1 MDSSD
6 GIARRCCISKE
17 CGGVEMVG
25 KGKSFAE
32 DVAVGCQ
39 LVSSPSLSSG
49 GKDRQDEVG
58 TGNRGRRKYFG
69 RKTAAM
75 KSV

>member
-32 DVAVGCQ
+32 DVAVGCR
-39 LVSSPSLSSG
+39 SPLHHYRLAA

>member
-32 DVAVGCQ
+32 DVAVGCR

-49 GKDRQDEVG
+49 GKD
-58 TGNRGRRKYFG
+58 
-69 RKTAAM
+69 
-75 KSV
+75 

>member
-1 MDSSD
+1 
-6 GIARRCCISKE
+6 
-17 CGGVEMVG
+17 MVG

-32 DVAVGCQ
+32 DVAVGCR